1 MGQCCSFDAEE
12 KRKERGE
19 GAIFRKIL
27 RVDLSNHHWIVE
39 EIDPAVV
46 EMFIG
51 GIGLASK
58 ILFEETGP
66 GTQPLSPDNIIIISP
81 GLLNGSDAPTAYRT
95 EVTTKSPLT
104 GIIGTGNF
112 GSMFGPNLRRAGF
125 AAVIV
130 KGKSGTPV
138 YLIID
143 DDLIELRSARHLW
156 GKDSW
161 ETTDNIKRDIGEHFS
176 VMAIGQAGENL
187 VKFACPVVDYYHV
200 PGRSHAGCVMGSKN
214 LKAIAVRGTGEIRAA
229 LLEKFREISIEIEE
243 RIKDFPERGMRQEI
257 GSIHRVVDTAK
268 RGFLQAKNYQVGI
281 LPDSNELWRPETF
294 KKYLIQGPIFCGEC
308 PLSHLYGCNVTAD
321 IREGKYKDL
330 YMQGISFSGLLWEF
344 ASMCAIESF
353 PAMLKCKE
361 VCNRYGMD
369 HVTPVPFALELFQ
382 RGIIKKGDLD
392 GIELNWGDAD
402 AIIAMFSKI
411 AHREGIGD
419 ILAEGSA
426 AAAKIIG
433 KGAEKYALTIK
444 GMEIMVGPDPR
455 AGGMVKNLGSITC
468 VRGGDDLKT
477 THTVYEQI
485 PDWVR
490 KQGIP
495 EEEYTK
501 WFLERLDMSD
511 EVKNRIYGN
520 PPNLDSSHYSPERI
534 ALMVKWYEDLSF
546 VRDSLGVC
554 LFAVNTKSAI
564 GNIYC
569 AKLIS
574 AYLGLNFSA
583 KNIMEAGERILNL
596 FKAYNVREGLTRV
609 DDNFPSRLFH
619 EALENGTSEGPVL
632 SSDYMDELL
641 DAYYELRGWNK
652 KTGVP
657 TREKLEELGL
667 ESVANELIKY
677 ERI

>member
-1 MGQCCSFDAEE
+1 
-12 KRKERGE
+12 
-19 GAIFRKIL
+19 
-27 RVDLSNHHWIVE
+27 
-39 EIDPAVV
+39 
-46 EMFIG
+46 MFIG

-66 GTQPLSPDNIIIISP
+66 GTQPLSPDNVIIVSP
-81 GLLNGSDAPTAYRT
+81 GLLNGTDAPTSYRA
-95 EVTTKSPLT
+95 EITTKSPLT
-104 GIIGTGNF
+104 GGIGTGNF
-112 GSMFGPNLRRAGF
+112 GGLFGSNLRRAGF
-125 AAVIV
+125 EEVIV
-130 KGKSGTPV
+130 KGKSRTPV
-138 YLIID
+138 YLLID
-143 DDLIELRSARHLW
+143 DDHIELRSARHLW

-161 ETTDNIKRDIGEHFS
+161 ETTDSIRRDIGEDFS
-176 VMAIGQAGENL
+176 IMAIGQAGENL
-187 VKFACPVVDYYHV
+187 VKFACPVIDYFHA

-214 LKAIAVRGTGEIRAA
+214 LKAIAVRGTGEIHAA
-229 LLEKFREISIEIEE
+229 FLEKFKEISVDIAE

-257 GSIHRVVDTAK
+257 GSIHRVVDVAK
-268 RGFLQAKNYQVGI
+268 KGILQAKNYQVGI
-281 LPDSNELWRPETF
+281 VPDSNDLWRPETF
-294 KKYLIQGPIFCGEC
+294 KKYLVQGPVFCGKC
-308 PLSHLYGCNVTAD
+308 PLSYLYGCNVTAD
-321 IREGKYKDL
+321 IREGQYKGL

-361 VCNRYGMD
+361 LCNRYGMD
-369 HVTPVPFALELFQ
+369 HVTPIPFALELFQ
-382 RGIIKKGDLD
+382 RGIIKKEDLG
-392 GIELNWGDAD
+392 GIELNWGTAD
-402 AIIAMFSKI
+402 AIIATLSQI

-444 GMEIMVGPDPR
+444 SMEIMVGPDPR

-477 THTVYEQI
+477 THTVAEQI

-490 KQGIP
+490 KQGMT

-501 WFLERLDMSD
+501 WFLKRLDMCD

-520 PPNLDSSHYSPERI
+520 PPNLDSSHYSSERI

-564 GNIYC
+564 GDTYC

-574 AYLGLNFSA
+574 ACLGLNFSA
-583 KNIMEAGERILNL
+583 TDVMEAGERILNL
-596 FKAYNVREGLTRV
+596 FKAYNVREGLART
-609 DDNFPSRLFH
+609 DDHFPGRLYQ
-619 EALENGTSEGPVL
+619 EPLKNETSEGPVL
-632 SSDYMDELL
+632 SKDEMDELL
-641 DAYYELRGWNK
+641 DCYYELRGWNQE
-652 KTGVP
+652 TGHP
-657 TREKLEELGL
+657 TWGKLQSLGL
-667 ESVANELIKY
+667 ESVASELSKY
-677 ERI
+677 ERL